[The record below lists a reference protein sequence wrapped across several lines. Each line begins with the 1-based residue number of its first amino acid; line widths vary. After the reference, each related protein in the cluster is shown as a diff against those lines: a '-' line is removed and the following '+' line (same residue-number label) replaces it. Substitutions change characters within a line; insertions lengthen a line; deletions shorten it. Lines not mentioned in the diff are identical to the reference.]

1 MKHFVL
7 YCHPDPKSFCHAI
20 FENIIETLRA
30 KGHEV
35 RVKDLYGEE
44 FDPILKGSDFATF
57 QAGKTPPDIKAEQDN
72 ILWAEMITLVHPVW
86 WTGLPAMLKGYIDR
100 VFSLGFA
107 YAFGPDG
114 PRGLLG
120 GRKVVIFNTQ
130 GALKEEYDASGM
142 TDVMKKA
149 SDIAIYSFCGMEVLD
164 HRFFGGVPSVD
175 DATRKRYLAEVKEV
189 MNLLQS

>member
-1 MKHFVL
+1 MSCIAIRTQRV
-7 YCHPDPKSFCHAI
+7 SVIAI

-57 QAGKTPPDIKAEQDN
+57 QAGKIPPDIKAEQDT

-86 WTGLPAMLKGYIDR
+86 WTGLPAMLKGYIDH

-107 YAFGPDG
+107 YVWSRWPQ
-114 PRGLLG
+114 RTVG

-149 SDIAIYSFCGMEVLD
+149 SDTCDLLILWHGGLGSQVLW
-164 HRFFGGVPSVD
+164 RCTISG
-175 DATRKRYLAEVKEV
+175 
-189 MNLLQS
+189 